1 MTELHVVDQVPR
13 PPTPVRV
20 RVARWPSV
28 AVAASAL
35 VLCAADPRLAA
46 LAVVLA
52 VLGVAV
58 TRHHQRAAYLAGAGS
73 AVVDTDP
80 GPGEPYGDSAPAS
93 VDLIAVDAE
102 LAGRR
107 LKPLTPGQRDVVA
120 RWAARHIAPYEP
132 FPDGDEL

>member
-13 PPTPVRV
+13 PSVPVRV

-28 AVAASAL
+28 AVAVSAL
-35 VLCAADPRLAA
+35 VLWVADPRLAA

-58 TRHHQRAAYLAGAGS
+58 TRHHQRGAYLAGAGPG
-73 AVVDTDP
+73 VVDPDP
-80 GPGEPYGDSAPAS
+80 DEPYGDSAPAS

-120 RWAARHIAPYEP
+120 RWAARRIAPYEP